1 MLGGSSITP
10 NFSQSQELILMD
22 KNAIQQLEQQVDE
35 LLRTSRRLREENMLL
50 RSQQSAWLTERAQL
64 VEKTDIARNRIEKMV
79 NRLKELDS
87 DL

>member
-1 MLGGSSITP
+1 
-10 NFSQSQELILMD
+10 MD

-50 RSQQSAWLTERAQL
+50 RSQQTAWLSERAQL
-64 VEKTDIARNRIEKMV
+64 IEKTDVARNRIEKMV
-79 NRLKELDS
+79 SRLKDLDS